1 MPVSDDTPLLRSL
14 RAAVTAHPDDVPLR
28 LHLAELLLAG
38 GHAEEAVTHVAAALQ
53 RVPNSPSARAL
64 MARAIA
70 ERDRLDLPRLDQ
82 PRPDQPRA
90 DQPRADKPRAA
101 KPRADQPRAEQSGTD
116 QPTGRN
122 MRPVPA
128 RPRERQAGDEP
139 TERHSFNWIAAES
152 QFAGIPQPFV
162 DGGTAPLGAPILF
175 DVEQAKV
182 RLNDVGGM
190 TEVKQR
196 LNAAFLAPMRN
207 PELRKMYGKSL
218 RGGLLLYGPPGCGKT
233 FLARAVAGELGA
245 RFLAVT
251 LADVLDMWVGSSER
265 NLRDLFA
272 EARRA
277 APCVLFLDEI
287 DALGHK
293 RSQLRASAAQRGTV
307 NQLLSELD
315 GVGQNNEGVFVLAA
329 TNHPWDVDAA
339 LRRPG
344 RLDRM
349 LLVLPPDQPAREA
362 ILRYHLRDRPV
373 SGVHLRDLAKR
384 TEDYSGADLA
394 HLCETA
400 VERALMD
407 SARTGKP
414 RKIGSRDF
422 EAALAEVRPS
432 TGAWL
437 SVARN
442 VALFGNA
449 DGTYDDLHRYL
460 KRRRLA

>member
-1 MPVSDDTPLLRSL
+1 MTEERDTPLLRSL
-14 RAAVTAHPDDVPLR
+14 RAAVAANPDDVPLR
-28 LHLAELLLAG
+28 LHFAELLLDADIPD
-38 GHAEEAVTHVAAALQ
+38 EAVTHIASALQ
-53 RVPNSPSARAL
+53 RVPNSPVARGL
-64 MARAIA
+64 MGRAIA
-70 ERDRLDLPRLDQ
+70 ARD
-82 PRPDQPRA
+82 A
-90 DQPRADKPRAA
+90 
-101 KPRADQPRAEQSGTD
+101 RAEPEDKT
-116 QPTGRN
+116 PTGRN
-122 MRPVPA
+122 MPPVPA
-128 RPRERQAGDEP
+128 KPRERTAGDEP
-139 TERHSFNWIAAES
+139 TERHSFNWIAAEN
-152 QFAGIPQPFV
+152 QFTGLPQPYV
-162 DGGTAPLGAPILF
+162 DSGTAPLGAPILF
-175 DVEQAKV
+175 DVEQAQV
-182 RLNDVGGM
+182 RLSDVGGM

-207 PELRKMYGKSL
+207 PELRRLYGKSL

-233 FLARAVAGELGA
+233 FLARAIAGELGA
-245 RFLAVT
+245 RFLSVT

-293 RSQLRASAAQRGTV
+293 RSQLRTSVAQRGTV

-315 GVGQNNEGVFVLAA
+315 GVQQNNEGIFVLAA

-349 LLVLPPDQPAREA
+349 LLVLPPDAPAREA

-373 SGVHLRDLAKR
+373 SGVHVRDLAKR

-400 VERALMD
+400 AERALMD

-414 RKIGSRDF
+414 RKIGARDF
-422 EAALAEVRPS
+422 DAALAEVRPS

-442 VALFGNA
+442 VALFGNS
-449 DGTYDDLHRYL
+449 DGSYDDLHRYL
-460 KRRRLA
+460 KRRRMA

>member
-1 MPVSDDTPLLRSL
+1 MSEDTPLLRSL
-14 RAAVTAHPDDVPLR
+14 RAAVAGNPDDVPLR
-28 LHLAELLLAG
+28 LHLAELLLDRG
-38 GHAEEAVTHVAAALQ
+38 LPDEAITHVAAALH
-53 RVPNSPSARAL
+53 RVPNSTAGRAL
-64 MARAIA
+64 MGRAIA
-70 ERDRLDLPRLDQ
+70 QRDSNSE
-82 PRPDQPRA
+82 PD
-90 DQPRADKPRAA
+90 
-101 KPRADQPRAEQSGTD
+101 T

-128 RPRERQAGDEP
+128 APRRQAGDEP
-139 TERHSFNWIAAES
+139 TERHSFNWIAAEG
-152 QFAGIPQPFV
+152 QFAGVPQPFV
-162 DGGTAPLGAPILF
+162 DSGTAPLGAPILF
-175 DVEQAKV
+175 DVETAQV
-182 RLNDVGGM
+182 RLSDVGGM

-196 LNAAFLAPMRN
+196 LNAAFLGPMRN
-207 PELRKMYGKSL
+207 PELRRLYGKSL

-233 FLARAVAGELGA
+233 FLARAIAGELGA
-245 RFLAVT
+245 RFLSVT

-315 GVGQNNEGVFVLAA
+315 GVQQTNEGVFVLAA

-373 SGVHLRDLAKR
+373 SGVNLRDLAKR

-400 VERALMD
+400 VERALME
-407 SARTGKP
+407 SARTGKA
-414 RKIGSRDF
+414 RKIGRQDF
-422 EAALAEVRPS
+422 DAALAEVRPS

-442 VALFGNA
+442 VALFGNS
-449 DGTYDDLHRYL
+449 DGSYDDLHRYL
-460 KRRRLA
+460 KRRRMA

>member
-1 MPVSDDTPLLRSL
+1 MSEDTPLLRSL
-14 RAAVTAHPDDVPLR
+14 RAAVAANTDDVPLR
-28 LHLAELLLAG
+28 LHFAQLLLDADQVEDAISHIG
-38 GHAEEAVTHVAAALQ
+38 SALQ
-53 RVPNSPSARAL
+53 RMPNSPEGRAL
-64 MARAIA
+64 MARAM
-70 ERDRLDLPRLDQ
+70 
-82 PRPDQPRA
+82 
-90 DQPRADKPRAA
+90 AA
-101 KPRADQPRAEQSGTD
+101 RNGTD
-116 QPTGRN
+116 QRPQQDQRQQDQRHQQDNRQPSTKRN
-122 MRPVPA
+122 QQPVNPPVNPPVPA
-128 RPRERQAGDEP
+128 APRERQAGDEP
-139 TERHSFNWIAAES
+139 TERHSFNWIAAEY
-152 QFAGIPQPFV
+152 QFAGVAQPFV
-162 DGGTAPLGAPILF
+162 DSGTAPLGAPIMGF
-175 DVEQAKV
+175 DVEQSQV
-182 RLNDVGGM
+182 RLADVGGM

-207 PELRKMYGKSL
+207 PELRRMYGKSL

-251 LADVLDMWVGSSER
+251 LADVLDMWLGSSER

-293 RSQLRASAAQRGTV
+293 RSQLRASAGQRGTV

-315 GVGQNNEGVFVLAA
+315 GVQQSNEGVFVLAA
-329 TNHPWDVDAA
+329 TNHPWDVDSA

-349 LLVLPPDQPAREA
+349 LLVLPPDLPAREA
-362 ILRYHLRDRPV
+362 ILHYHLRERPV
-373 SGVHLRDLAKR
+373 AGVNVRDLAKR

-400 VERALMD
+400 AERALLD

-414 RKIGSRDF
+414 RPIGPRDF
-422 EAALAEVRPS
+422 DAALAEVRPS

-442 VALFGNA
+442 VAVFGNG
-449 DGTYDDLHRYL
+449 DGSYDELHRYL
-460 KRRRLA
+460 KRRRMA

>member
-1 MPVSDDTPLLRSL
+1 VSEDTPLLRSL
-14 RAAVTAHPDDVPLR
+14 RAAVAANTDDVPLR
-28 LHLAELLLAG
+28 LHLAQLLLDAELT
-38 GHAEEAVTHVAAALQ
+38 EEAVSHISAALQ
-53 RVPNSPSARAL
+53 RVPNSPEARAL
-64 MARAIA
+64 MARVVAVRP
-70 ERDRLDLPRLDQ
+70 EREERTDRTDPPR
-82 PRPDQPRA
+82 
-90 DQPRADKPRAA
+90 KPER
-101 KPRADQPRAEQSGTD
+101 QTL
-116 QPTGRN
+116 RN
-122 MRPVPA
+122 MPPVPA
-128 RPRERQAGDEP
+128 KPQRQAGDEP
-139 TERHSFNWIAAES
+139 TERHSFNWIAAEY
-152 QFAGIPQPFV
+152 QFANVAQPFV
-162 DGGTAPLGAPILF
+162 DSGTAPMGAPILF
-175 DVEQAKV
+175 DVEQSKV
-182 RLNDVGGM
+182 RLSDVGGM

-207 PELRKMYGKSL
+207 PELRRMYGKSL

-251 LADVLDMWVGSSER
+251 LADVLDMWLGSSER

-293 RSQLRASAAQRGTV
+293 RSQLRGGQRGTV

-315 GVGQNNEGVFVLAA
+315 GVQQGNEGVFVLAA

-349 LLVLPPDQPAREA
+349 LLVLPPDRPAREA
-362 ILRYHLRDRPV
+362 ILHYHLRERPV
-373 SGVHLRDLAKR
+373 SGVNVRDLAKR

-400 VERALMD
+400 AERALLD
-407 SARTGKP
+407 SARTNKP
-414 RKIGSRDF
+414 RPIGPRDVD
-422 EAALAEVRPS
+422 AALAEVRPS

-442 VALFGNA
+442 VAVFGNG
-449 DGTYDDLHRYL
+449 DGSYDELHRYL
-460 KRRRLA
+460 KRRRMA

>member
-1 MPVSDDTPLLRSL
+1 L
-14 RAAVTAHPDDVPLR
+14 RAAVAANADDVPLR
-28 LHLAELLLAG
+28 LHLAELLLDADLVD
-38 GHAEEAVTHVAAALQ
+38 EAISHIGSALQ
-53 RVPNSPSARAL
+53 RAPNSAEGRAL
-64 MARAIA
+64 MSRARTVRHS
-70 ERDRLDLPRLDQ
+70 EP
-82 PRPDQPRA
+82 A
-90 DQPRADKPRAA
+90 DQQSPPDNRQQTKRNQ
-101 KPRADQPRAEQSGTD
+101 QPVS
-116 QPTGRN
+116 
-122 MRPVPA
+122 RPVPA
-128 RPRERQAGDEP
+128 TPRSQGIDEP

-162 DGGTAPLGAPILF
+162 DSGTAPLGAPIMGF
-175 DVEQAKV
+175 DVEQSRV
-182 RLNDVGGM
+182 RLADVGGM

-196 LNAAFLAPMRN
+196 LNAAFLAPLRN
-207 PELRKMYGKSL
+207 PELRRMYGKSL

-251 LADVLDMWVGSSER
+251 LADVLDMWLGSSER

-293 RSQLRASAAQRGTV
+293 RSQLRASAGQRGTV

-315 GVGQNNEGVFVLAA
+315 GVNQGNEGVFVLAA
-329 TNHPWDVDAA
+329 TNHPWDVDSA

-349 LLVLPPDQPAREA
+349 LLVLPPDLPAREA
-362 ILRYHLRDRPV
+362 ILHYHLRDRPV
-373 SGVHLRDLAKR
+373 AGVNVRDLAKR

-400 VERALMD
+400 AERALLD
-407 SARTGKP
+407 SARIGKP
-414 RKIGSRDF
+414 RPIGPRDF
-422 EAALAEVRPS
+422 DAALAEVRPS

-442 VALFGNA
+442 VAVFGNG
-449 DGTYDDLHRYL
+449 DGSYDELHRYL
-460 KRRRLA
+460 KRRRMA

>member
-1 MPVSDDTPLLRSL
+1 MSEDTPLLRSL
-14 RAAVTAHPDDVPLR
+14 RAAVAANADDVPLR
-28 LHLAELLLAG
+28 LHLAQLLLDADLV
-38 GHAEEAVTHVAAALQ
+38 EEAISHIGSALQ
-53 RVPNSPSARAL
+53 RVPNSPEGRTLMSRAMSARA
-64 MARAIA
+64 
-70 ERDRLDLPRLDQ
+70 E
-82 PRPDQPRA
+82 RA
-90 DQPRADKPRAA
+90 DQAEGRPPE
-101 KPRADQPRAEQSGTD
+101 QPDNRTQTK
-116 QPTGRN
+116 RN
-122 MRPVPA
+122 RPVPA
-128 RPRERQAGDEP
+128 KPRERQAGDEP
-139 TERHSFNWIAAES
+139 TERHSFNWIAAEY
-152 QFAGIPQPFV
+152 QFAGVAQPFV
-162 DGGTAPLGAPILF
+162 DSGTAPLGAPIMGF
-175 DVEQAKV
+175 DVEQAQV
-182 RLNDVGGM
+182 RLSDVGGM

-207 PELRKMYGKSL
+207 PELRRMYGKSL

-233 FLARAVAGELGA
+233 FLARAIAGELGA

-251 LADVLDMWVGSSER
+251 LADVLDMWLGSSER

-293 RSQLRASAAQRGTV
+293 RSQLRASAGQRGTV

-315 GVGQNNEGVFVLAA
+315 GVQQSNEGVFVLAA
-329 TNHPWDVDAA
+329 TNHPWDVDSA

-362 ILRYHLRDRPV
+362 ILRYHLRERPV
-373 SGVHLRDLAKR
+373 RGVNIRDLAKR

-400 VERALMD
+400 AERALLD

-414 RKIGSRDF
+414 RPINMRDF
-422 EAALAEVRPS
+422 DAALTEVRPS

-442 VALFGNA
+442 VAVFGNG
-449 DGTYDDLHRYL
+449 DGSYDELHRYL
-460 KRRRLA
+460 KRRRMA

>member
-1 MPVSDDTPLLRSL
+1 VSEDSPLLRSL
-14 RAAVTAHPDDVPLR
+14 RAAVAGNPDDVPLR
-28 LHLAELLLAG
+28 LHLAGLLLDG
-38 GHAEEAVTHVAAALQ
+38 GKADEAVAHIGSALQ
-53 RVPNSPSARAL
+53 RVPNSPEARAM
-64 MARAIA
+64 MARAMA
-70 ERDRLDLPRLDQ
+70 VQAKQRQDPDR
-82 PRPDQPRA
+82 A
-90 DQPRADKPRAA
+90 V
-101 KPRADQPRAEQSGTD
+101 QSGHLHPVEQP
-116 QPTGRN
+116 QPT
-122 MRPVPA
+122 VPA
-128 RPRERQAGDEP
+128 RPARHHRAGDEP

-152 QFAGIPQPFV
+152 QFAGVPTPYV

-175 DVEQAKV
+175 DVEPAQV
-182 RLNDVGGM
+182 RLSDVGGM

-207 PELRKMYGKSL
+207 PELRRMYGKSL

-233 FLARAVAGELGA
+233 FLARAIAGELGA
-245 RFLAVT
+245 RFLSVT

-265 NLRDLFA
+265 NLHDLFA

-277 APCVLFLDEI
+277 APCVLFLDEL

-293 RSQLRASAAQRGTV
+293 RSQLRSSAAQRGTV

-315 GVGQNNEGVFVLAA
+315 GVTQGNEGVFVLAA
-329 TNHPWDVDAA
+329 TNHPWDVDSA

-349 LLVLPPDQPAREA
+349 LLVLPPDPPAREA

-373 SGVHLRDLAKR
+373 AGVNLRELAKR

-400 VERALMD
+400 AERALLE
-407 SARTGKP
+407 SARTGKA
-414 RKIGSRDF
+414 RKIGMRDF
-422 EAALAEVRPS
+422 EGALSEVRPS

-442 VALFGNA
+442 VAMFGNA
-449 DGTYDDLHRYL
+449 DGSYDDLQRYL
-460 KRRRLA
+460 KRRRMT

>member
-1 MPVSDDTPLLRSL
+1 MSEDTPLLRSL
-14 RAAVTAHPDDVPLR
+14 RAAVAASPDDVPLR
-28 LHLAELLLAG
+28 LHLAELLINAG
-38 GHAEEAVTHVAAALQ
+38 LPAEAVTHVASALQ
-53 RVPNSPSARAL
+53 RVPNSPEVRAL
-64 MARAIA
+64 MTRAIA
-70 ERDRLDLPRLDQ
+70 ERDKNNDQ
-82 PRPDQPRA
+82 RPADEADRTERA
-90 DQPRADKPRAA
+90 DP
-101 KPRADQPRAEQSGTD
+101 
-116 QPTGRN
+116 PTGRN

-152 QFAGIPQPFV
+152 QFGGIRQPYV

-175 DVEQAKV
+175 DVEPAQV
-182 RLNDVGGM
+182 RLSDVGGM

-196 LNAAFLAPMRN
+196 LDAAFLAPMRN
-207 PELRKMYGKSL
+207 PELRRMYGKSL

-233 FLARAVAGELGA
+233 FLARAIAGELGA
-245 RFLAVT
+245 RFLSVT

-315 GVGQNNEGVFVLAA
+315 GVQQGNEGVFVLAA

-373 SGVHLRDLAKR
+373 SGVNVRDLAKR
-384 TEDYSGADLA
+384 TDNYSGADLA

-400 VERALMD
+400 VERALLE

-414 RKIGSRDF
+414 RKVNSRDF
-422 EAALAEVRPS
+422 DAALAEVRPS
-432 TGAWL
+432 IGAWL

-449 DGTYDDLHRYL
+449 DGSYDDLHRYL
-460 KRRRLA
+460 KRRRMA

>member
-1 MPVSDDTPLLRSL
+1 M
-14 RAAVTAHPDDVPLR
+14 
-28 LHLAELLLAG
+28 G
-38 GHAEEAVTHVAAALQ
+38 
-53 RVPNSPSARAL
+53 
-64 MARAIA
+64 RAIA
-70 ERDRLDLPRLDQ
+70 QRDSAE
-82 PRPDQPRA
+82 PD
-90 DQPRADKPRAA
+90 
-101 KPRADQPRAEQSGTD
+101 TT
-116 QPTGRN
+116 PTGRN
-122 MRPVPA
+122 MPPVPA
-128 RPRERQAGDEP
+128 APKERQRGDEP

-152 QFAGIPQPFV
+152 QFAGVPQPFV

-175 DVEQAKV
+175 DVEPAKV
-182 RLNDVGGM
+182 RLADVGGM

-207 PELRKMYGKSL
+207 PELRRMYGKSL

-233 FLARAVAGELGA
+233 FLARAIAGELGA
-245 RFLAVT
+245 RFLSVT

-277 APCVLFLDEI
+277 SPCVLFLDEI

-315 GVGQNNEGVFVLAA
+315 GVQQGNEGVFVLAA

-373 SGVHLRDLAKR
+373 SGVNLRDLAKR

-400 VERALMD
+400 VERALME
-407 SARTGKP
+407 SARTGKA

-449 DGTYDDLHRYL
+449 DGNYDDLHRYL
-460 KRRRLA
+460 KRRRMA

>member
-1 MPVSDDTPLLRSL
+1 V
-14 RAAVTAHPDDVPLR
+14 AANPDDVPLR
-28 LHLAELLLAG
+28 LHLAGLLLDG
-38 GHAEEAVTHVAAALQ
+38 GLTDEGVMHIASALQ
-53 RVPNSPSARAL
+53 REPNSAPGRSL
-64 MARAIA
+64 MARAMADRKARQDDAAA
-70 ERDRLDLPRLDQ
+70 ESLKTPPSGIKLPSASMPPQ
-82 PRPDQPRA
+82 
-90 DQPRADKPRAA
+90 
-101 KPRADQPRAEQSGTD
+101 GTTPP
-116 QPTGRN
+116 QGIKTPPQGIKTPPQGIK
-122 MRPVPA
+122 MPPVPA
-128 RPRERQAGDEP
+128 APRERPRRRAGDEP
-139 TERHSFNWIAAES
+139 TERHSFNWAAAES
-152 QFAGIPQPFV
+152 QFHGVPQPFV

-175 DVEQAKV
+175 DVEQAQV
-182 RLNDVGGM
+182 RLADVGGM

-207 PELRKMYGKSL
+207 PELRRMYGKSL

-233 FLARAVAGELGA
+233 FLARAIAGELGA

-315 GVGQNNEGVFVLAA
+315 GVQQTNEGVFVLAA

-349 LLVLPPDQPAREA
+349 LLVLPPDLPAREA
-362 ILRYHLRDRPV
+362 ILRYHLRDKPV
-373 SGVHLRDLAKR
+373 AGVNLRDLAKR

-394 HLCETA
+394 HLVETA
-400 VERALMD
+400 VERALME
-407 SARTGKP
+407 SARTGKV
-414 RKIGSRDF
+414 RKIGMRDF
-422 EAALAEVRPS
+422 DAALAEVRPS

-442 VALFGNA
+442 VALFGNS
-449 DGTYDDLHRYL
+449 DGSYDDLHRYL
-460 KRRRLA
+460 KRRRMA

>member
-1 MPVSDDTPLLRSL
+1 MSGEDSPLLRSL
-14 RAAVTAHPDDVPLR
+14 RAAVAANPDDVPLR
-28 LHLAELLLAG
+28 LHLAELLLE
-38 GHAEEAVTHVAAALQ
+38 GHLADEAVMHITSALQ
-53 RVPNSPSARAL
+53 REPNSVFGRTL
-64 MARAIA
+64 MARAVA
-70 ERDRLDLPRLDQ
+70 ERNEH
-82 PRPDQPRA
+82 A
-90 DQPRADKPRAA
+90 TTHA
-101 KPRADQPRAEQSGTD
+101 QSGEVSSESLKTPP
-116 QPTGRN
+116 QGIKLPPVPTGR
-122 MRPVPA
+122 
-128 RPRERQAGDEP
+128 PRRGGDEP
-139 TERHSFNWIAAES
+139 TERHSFNWAAAEV
-152 QFAGIPQPFV
+152 QFAGVPQPYV
-162 DGGTAPLGAPILF
+162 DGGTAPLGAPVMF

-182 RLNDVGGM
+182 RLADVGGM

-207 PELRKMYGKSL
+207 PELRRMYGKSL

-233 FLARAVAGELGA
+233 FLARAIAGELGA

-293 RSQLRASAAQRGTV
+293 RSQLRSNAAQRGTV
-307 NQLLSELD
+307 NQLLAEMD
-315 GVGQNNEGVFVLAA
+315 GVQQNNEGVFVLAA

-349 LLVLPPDQPAREA
+349 LLVLPPDPPAREA
-362 ILRYHLRDRPV
+362 ILRYHLRDRPI
-373 SGVHLRDLAKR
+373 SGVNLRDLAKR

-407 SARTGKP
+407 SARSGKA
-414 RKIGSRDF
+414 RKIGMRDF

-442 VALFGNA
+442 VALFGNT
-449 DGTYDDLHRYL
+449 DGSYDDLHRYL
-460 KRRRLA
+460 KRRRMA

>member
-1 MPVSDDTPLLRSL
+1 
-14 RAAVTAHPDDVPLR
+14 VPLR
-28 LHLAELLLAG
+28 LHLAQLLLEDG
-38 GHAEEAVTHVAAALQ
+38 LVEESISHVAAALQ
-53 RVPNSPSARAL
+53 RVPNSAPARAL
-64 MARAIA
+64 MARAMSA
-70 ERDRLDLPRLDQ
+70 RPERTEQLDRSHESQHGQLNPQ
-82 PRPDQPRA
+82 QRPGP
-90 DQPRADKPRAA
+90 
-101 KPRADQPRAEQSGTD
+101 
-116 QPTGRN
+116 
-122 MRPVPA
+122 PVPA
-128 RPRERQAGDEP
+128 TPSQPRHRQAGDEP
-139 TERHSFNWIAAES
+139 TERHSFNWIAAEH
-152 QFAGIPQPFV
+152 QFADIAQPFV
-162 DGGTAPLGAPILF
+162 DSGTAPLGAPILF
-175 DVEQAKV
+175 DVEQSQV
-182 RLNDVGGM
+182 RLADVGGM
-190 TEVKQR
+190 TEVKAR

-207 PELRKMYGKSL
+207 PELRRMYGKSL

-233 FLARAVAGELGA
+233 FLARAIAGELGA
-245 RFLAVT
+245 RFLSVT

-293 RSQLRASAAQRGTV
+293 RSQLRAGAAQRGTV

-315 GVGQNNEGVFVLAA
+315 GVQQGNDGVFVLAA
-329 TNHPWDVDAA
+329 TNHPWDVDSA

-349 LLVLPPDQPAREA
+349 LLVLPPDLPARES
-362 ILRYHLRDRPV
+362 ILRYHLQKRPV
-373 SGVHLRDLAKR
+373 GNVNLRDLAKR

-400 VERALMD
+400 VERALME

-414 RKIGSRDF
+414 RKIGMRDF

-442 VALFGNA
+442 VALFGNG
-449 DGTYDDLHRYL
+449 DGSYDDLHRYL
-460 KRRRLA
+460 KRRRMA